1 MYMFIPWPVGGA
13 GWSQLA
19 SIPLDSSACRANCG
33 KPFNTK
39 QTNEAP
45 ENECQQRLCKNEK
58 NGNICQYIIIYS
70 MEYKYLYINKYTCHI
85 FCSWSVSVCQ
95 ITWNGRSH
103 LPSLLSTKRL
113 HNCFST
119 DYWESKSMQMSFHPH
134 LHLTSTHRNP
144 KDTHPSHPS
153 TGPKTHHSSSSTPF
167 ILMGWHGKLCCI
179 RCLLFGTWISWKSQ
193 LPPLFF
199 RRKLAP
205 PELLYPL
212 KE

>member
-1 MYMFIPWPVGGA
+1 MP
-13 GWSQLA
+13 
-19 SIPLDSSACRANCG
+19 
-33 KPFNTK
+33 TK
-39 QTNEAP
+39 ALQKWE
-45 ENECQQRLCKNEK
+45 
-58 NGNICQYIIIYS
+58 NGNICQYIIYIIYS
-70 MEYKYLYINKYTCHI
+70 TWHI
-85 FCSWSVSVCQ
+85 FCSCSVSVYQ

-119 DYWESKSMQMSFHPH
+119 DYWESKSMQMSFHPP

-144 KDTHPSHPS
+144 KDTQTSHP
-153 TGPKTHHSSSSTPF
+153 TTAPKTHHSSSSTPF

-179 RCLLFGTWISWKSQ
+179 RCLLFGTWICWKSQ

-205 PELLYPL
+205 PELLYPW

>member
-13 GWSQLA
+13 GWPQLA

-45 ENECQQRLCKNEK
+45 DNECQQRLCKNEK
-58 NGNICQYIIIYS
+58 MEIYANISYIYIIYS
-70 MEYKYLYINKYTCHI
+70 TWHI
-85 FCSWSVSVCQ
+85 FCSCSVSVYQ

-144 KDTHPSHPS
+144 KDTQTSHP
-153 TGPKTHHSSSSTPF
+153 TTAPKTHHSSSSTPF

-179 RCLLFGTWISWKSQ
+179 RCLLFGTWICWKSQ

-205 PELLYPL
+205 PELLYPW

>member
-1 MYMFIPWPVGGA
+1 MYMLIPWPVGGA

-33 KPFNTK
+33 NPFNTK

-58 NGNICQYIIIYS
+58 NGNICQYITIYS
-70 MEYKYLYINKYTCHI
+70 TWHI
-85 FCSWSVSVCQ
+85 FCSCSVSVVYQ

-113 HNCFST
+113 HKCFST
-119 DYWESKSMQMSFHPH
+119 DYWESKSMQMFFHPH
-134 LHLTSTHRNP
+134 FYLTNTHGNP
-144 KDTHPSHPS
+144 KDTQTSHPA

-179 RCLLFGTWISWKSQ
+179 RCLLFGTWICWKSQ

-199 RRKLAP
+199 WRKLAP

-212 KE
+212 KK